1 MISSQ
6 FSLDHRLAELR
17 QAGADA
23 RVAQASAAARH
34 SAGRIARSLGDTLRS
49 LFGGSTI
56 SSRQPDLAAH

>member
-23 RVAQASAAARH
+23 RVAQASAASSH
-34 SAGRIARSLGDTLRS
+34 SNGRTARSLAGALRS
-49 LFGGSTI
+49 LFGGSTT
-56 SSRQPDLAAH
+56 SSRQPGLAAH

>member
-23 RVAQASAAARH
+23 RVARASAAH
-34 SAGRIARSLGDTLRS
+34 SRSNSRIARSLGDALRS
-49 LFGGSTI
+49 LFGGSTA
-56 SSRQPDLAAH
+56 SGRQPGLAAH